1 MTRMLPRRAL
11 AALPLLAATGATA
24 AEDTLARVTRTGT
37 LRIGAVP
44 AQPPYSWRDLATG
57 EWRGFLPEIARD
69 LAAELGATVGTVES
83 TWGNGVLDVQAGK
96 VDVFLGLA
104 PTPEREKAVAF
115 THPFYRNAFALVAR
129 PGFNPRTWADLD
141 DPAVRVAVEIGTS
154 YDAALPALCPRAT
167 AVRLRTN
174 NEALLAVAAGR
185 ADCQVVVV
193 VFALTQL
200 TRNPGLGHL
209 VVPEPVHGATTNAIV
224 ANEEG
229 GRFLA
234 AVDAWIDRR
243 RAEGALRAALVR
255 NLAATGVPETAVPPQ
270 LLF

>member
-1 MTRMLPRRAL
+1 M
-11 AALPLLAATGATA
+11 
-24 AEDTLARVTRTGT
+24 E
-37 LRIGAVP
+37 
-44 AQPPYSWRDLATG
+44 
-57 EWRGFLPEIARD
+57 
-69 LAAELGATVGTVES
+69 TVES

-96 VDVFLGLA
+96 VDIFLGLA

-115 THPFYRNAFALVAR
+115 THPFFCTAFDLVDRA
-129 PGFNPRTWADLD
+129 GFSPRTWVDLD
-141 DPAVRVAVEIGTS
+141 VPGVRVAVEIGTS
-154 YDAALPALCPRAT
+154 YDGALPTLCPRAT

-174 NEALLAVAAGR
+174 NDATLAVGTGR
-185 ADCQVVVV
+185 ADCQIIVV

-224 ANEEG
+224 AKEEG

-234 AVDAWIDRR
+234 AVNGWIDRR
-243 RAEGALRAALVR
+243 RGEGALRAALVR
-255 NLAATGVPETAVPPQ
+255 NLVATGVPESAVPPQ